1 MIYLISIIGYLFI
14 LIAVGAI
21 RSRKIETQDDFMVAG
36 RSLTAPILVGTLIA
50 TWIGTGSIFGSAGL
64 GYDYGIPGIWFS
76 VGAWLGMFLLL
87 FIAGRARALE
97 QFTVPDI
104 FELRYNRW
112 ARLLGSIVIV
122 VAYTGIV
129 SYQLVAGGRVLNLIT
144 GLSNSSG
151 IILTAIFVIAYTA
164 LAGMFSV
171 AYTDVVNGIV
181 IVIGL
186 LISFPFIWLHAGG
199 IEGMRSVIPESHFT
213 LLGNLNILEALGLS
227 LPTLFLL
234 LGESNMYQ
242 RFFSARDAK
251 TATRATLW
259 WIVGVVLV
267 ESMILAFAIIAS
279 AVFPDLASPD
289 NIIVI
294 SAKEG
299 VPVIIGSLMLAVI
312 VAVIVSTA
320 DSFLLVP
327 STNIMRDI
335 YQSFINRDATQQQ
348 MVRYSRYVVIGLGV
362 IAYLQTLPGENIID
376 MILRAYTMYG
386 AAITP
391 ALMGAFF
398 FRRATTAGGISS
410 IVAGMIMTL
419 IWEIWN
425 LNSVLFTLPVLGETT
440 IPTIYPS
447 LIVSILAL
455 IFVSYL
461 TSPPPEEKLARFRT
475 DRAGQP
481 IG

>member
-1 MIYLISIIGYLFI
+1 MVYLLSIIGYLFI
-14 LIAVGAI
+14 LIFVGAI
-21 RSRKIETQDDFMVAG
+21 RSKRVETQDDFMVAG

-64 GYDYGIPGIWFS
+64 GYQYGVPGIWFS

-144 GLSNSSG
+144 GIPNGTG
-151 IILTAIFVIAYTA
+151 IIITAIFVIAYTA

-181 IVIGL
+181 IVLGL
-186 LISFPFIWLHAGG
+186 FISFPFIWMHAGG
-199 IEGMRSVIPESHFT
+199 IAGMVQSIPKSHFT
-213 LLGNLNILEALGLS
+213 LMGNLNILQALGLS

-259 WIVGVVLV
+259 WIVGVVVV
-267 ESMILAFAIIAS
+267 ESTILLFAVVAS
-279 AVFPDLASPD
+279 AVFPHIANPD

-335 YQSFINRDATQQQ
+335 YQSFINKDATQDQ
-348 MVRYSRYVVIGLGV
+348 MVRYSRYVVIVLGV
-362 IAYLQTLPGENIID
+362 LAYLQTLPGESIID

-398 FRRATTAGGISS
+398 FKRATTAGGVSS
-410 IVAGMIMTL
+410 IVSGMVMTL

-425 LNSVLFTLPVLGETT
+425 LKAAIFHLPLVGETT

-455 IFVSYL
+455 IVISYL
-461 TSPPPEEKLARFRT
+461 TSPPSEEKLAHFHWKRK
-475 DRAGQP
+475 AAQA
-481 IG
+481 

>member
-1 MIYLISIIGYLFI
+1 MVYLLSIIGYLLI
-14 LIAVGAI
+14 LILVGAI
-21 RSRKIETQDDFMVAG
+21 RSKGVETQDDFMVAG
-36 RSLTAPILVGTLIA
+36 RSLTTPILVGTLIA

-64 GYDYGIPGIWFS
+64 GYDYGIPGVWFS

-104 FELRYNRW
+104 FELRYNKL

-144 GLSNSSG
+144 GIPSG
-151 IILTAIFVIAYTA
+151 TGVIITAIFVIAYTA

-181 IVIGL
+181 IVLGL
-186 LISFPFIWLHAGG
+186 LISFPFIWMHAGG
-199 IEGMRSVIPESHFT
+199 FEGMTQVIPESHFT
-213 LLGNLNILEALGLS
+213 LMGDLNILEALGLS

-242 RFFSARDAK
+242 RFFSAKDAK
-251 TATRATLW
+251 TATRATVW
-259 WIVGVVLV
+259 WIVGVVIV
-267 ESMILAFAIIAS
+267 ESMILFFAVVAS
-279 AVFPDLASPD
+279 AVFPDLVNPD

-299 VPVIIGSLMLAVI
+299 VPIVIGSLMLAVI

-335 YQSFINRDATQQQ
+335 YQSFINKDASQDQ
-348 MVRYSRYVVIGLGV
+348 MVRYSRYVVVVLGV
-362 IAYLQTLPGENIID
+362 LAYLQTLPGESIID

-398 FRRATTAGGISS
+398 FKRATTAGGVSS
-410 IVAGMIMTL
+410 IVSGMVMTL

-425 LNSVLFTLPVLGETT
+425 LKAVMFHLPVVGEST

-447 LIVSILAL
+447 LILSILAL
-455 IFVSYL
+455 IVVSYF
-461 TSPPPEEKLARFRT
+461 TGPPAEEKLANFRRKRREV
-475 DRAGQP
+475 RA
-481 IG
+481 